1 MSKKGPKTGVEL
13 RYYTSKEYSKLSKE
27 EMTELKDLRSPKKD
41 KSKQKG
47 RPGKG
52 KQGVQFSTK
61 VWKKRIKGQVAAALK
76 QQKLDA
82 QDKSDAEEIRSI
94 LNEAESSN
102 AANAIASSAAV
113 RLNSILKKRRGD

>member
-1 MSKKGPKTGVEL
+1 
-13 RYYTSKEYSKLSKE
+13 
-27 EMTELKDLRSPKKD
+27 MTELKDLCSAKKG

-76 QQKLDA
+76 QQRRDD

-102 AANAIASSAAV
+102 AANAPAPLAAV
-113 RLNSILKKRRGD
+113 KLNSILKKRRGD